1 MPGVVSVSV
10 SSAPALRAGDP
21 SAGRPRG
28 HGDSGGPQLQS
39 GGARLPLRAEP
50 SAPRQAA
57 TNAQGENRS
66 AMALFVFPYWFFSFS
81 EMIVGWLLSTSSS
94 FALTKASFLWLV
106 FTYIDPGIAA
116 RRS

>member
-1 MPGVVSVSV
+1 
-10 SSAPALRAGDP
+10 
-21 SAGRPRG
+21 
-28 HGDSGGPQLQS
+28 
-39 GGARLPLRAEP
+39 
-50 SAPRQAA
+50 
-57 TNAQGENRS
+57 
-66 AMALFVFPYWFFSFS
+66 MALFVFPYWIFSFS